1 MIKSRA
7 DSFTRKLI
15 GETLQKHT
23 VSRILAHF
31 PELSV
36 QDVQSQKMSV
46 RGEDI
51 LLTDKAKD
59 ILSNPS
65 YETKSKKS
73 GYTPAYDA
81 IKQCQRQAGA
91 EEMPL
96 AIIHDP
102 KEKDLLAIITLE
114 DLLKLKRLYAEA
126 IGAI

>member
-15 GETLQKHT
+15 GETLQKYA
-23 VSRILAHF
+23 VSRILHHF
-31 PELSV
+31 PELTNT
-36 QDVQSQKMSV
+36 DVQSQKMSV

-73 GYTPAYDA
+73 GYTPCYDA
-81 IKQCQRQAGA
+81 IKQCKRQANA
-91 EEMPL
+91 DEMPL

-102 KEKDLLAIITLE
+102 KENDLLAIITLE
-114 DLLKLKRLYAEA
+114 DLLKLKRLYAKA
-126 IGAI
+126 KGIL

>member
-65 YETKSKKS
+65 YETTSDFLK
-73 GYTPAYDA
+73 
-81 IKQCQRQAGA
+81 
-91 EEMPL
+91 PL
-96 AIIHDP
+96 
-102 KEKDLLAIITLE
+102 
-114 DLLKLKRLYAEA
+114 
-126 IGAI
+126 GQ

>member
-36 QDVQSQKMSV
+36 QDVQSQRMSV
-46 RGEDI
+46 CGEDI

-65 YETKSKKS
+65 FETKSKKS
-73 GYTPAYDA
+73 GYTPCYDA
-81 IKQCQRQAGA
+81 LKQCQRQAGA

-102 KEKDLLAIITLE
+102 KENDLLAIITLE
-114 DLLKLKRLYAEA
+114 DLLKLKRLYAIA
-126 IGAI
+126 KGIL

>member
-51 LLTDKAKD
+51 LLT
-59 ILSNPS
+59 
-65 YETKSKKS
+65 
-73 GYTPAYDA
+73 
-81 IKQCQRQAGA
+81 
-91 EEMPL
+91 EEMPV

-102 KEKDLLAIITLE
+102 KEKHLLAIVTLE
-114 DLLKLKRLYAEA
+114 DFLILKRLYAIA
-126 IGAI
+126 KGIL

>member
-31 PELSV
+31 PELTNA
-36 QDVQSQKMSV
+36 DVKSQKMSV

-65 YETKSKKS
+65 FETKSKKS
-73 GYTPAYDA
+73 GYTPCYDA
-81 IKQCQRQAGA
+81 LKQCQRQAGA

-114 DLLKLKRLYAEA
+114 DLLKLKRLYAIA
-126 IGAI
+126 KGIL

>member
-1 MIKSRA
+1 MIKSRS

-73 GYTPAYDA
+73 GYTPCYDA
-81 IKQCQRQAGA
+81 IKQCKRQANA

-102 KEKDLLAIITLE
+102 KENDLLAIITLE
-114 DLLKLKRLYAEA
+114 DLLKLKRLYAKA
-126 IGAI
+126 KGIL